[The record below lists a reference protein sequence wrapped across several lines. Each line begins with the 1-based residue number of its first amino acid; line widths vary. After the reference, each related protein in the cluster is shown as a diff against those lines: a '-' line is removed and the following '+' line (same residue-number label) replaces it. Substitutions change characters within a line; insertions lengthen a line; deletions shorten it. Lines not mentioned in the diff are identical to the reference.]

1 MSRAGGFL
9 IVFSNIRQVKSLTHS
24 WISVIC
30 GHEHFRHSQ
39 TFNFSLRRQRCKGA
53 FRMRRQW
60 RQRFKKVIPI
70 FMTLILLICA
80 FTIVFSRVNEDDCC
94 IDTFGSTG
102 VLDRQRLTVKY
113 GINCSAIYDMEPAEV
128 GKSLTVRKNKNYVG
142 PADINIVNATSDCD
156 RFIASKGY
164 DAIQGSESEREFPIA
179 YSLVVHKDAGFV
191 KRLLRAIYM
200 PHNVYCIHY
209 DLKSSDDFIS
219 AMQGLARCIPNVF
232 IASKLER
239 VQYAG
244 ISRLKA
250 DLNCL
255 SDLLES
261 QVKWK
266 YVINLCGQDFPLR
279 TNAELVSDLKMLKG
293 MNMVESKRPGGKEW
307 RWTFH
312 HDLKNNTEYYEFP
325 IKTSEVKP
333 PPPHNI
339 EMFVGS
345 AYFTL
350 SREFVLFVQWSSLV
364 RDFLVWSEDTY
375 SPDEHFWAT
384 LVRVPGVPGE
394 VPRSDPDISELISK
408 TRLVKWE
415 YLEGSLYP
423 PCTGEHMRSV
433 CIFGAAELRWL
444 LNYGHWFANK
454 VDPKVD
460 PILIECIEEKLLEK
474 SMSTQG

>member
-1 MSRAGGFL
+1 M
-9 IVFSNIRQVKSLTHS
+9 
-24 WISVIC
+24 
-30 GHEHFRHSQ
+30 GH
-39 TFNFSLRRQRCKGA
+39 NKCKQGEDGNNA
-53 FRMRRQW
+53 VTTRRMRRLWLHQKPIIL
-60 RQRFKKVIPI
+60 FFVTVIV
-70 FMTLILLICA
+70 LIYV
-80 FTIVFSRVNEDDCC
+80 FTIVYLKVKGPNTFRLTRV
-94 IDTFGSTG
+94 F
-102 VLDRQRLTVKY
+102 DRQRLTIKY
-113 GINCSAIYDMEPAEV
+113 GIDCSAIYDMEPVEV
-128 GKSLTVRKNKNYVG
+128 GKSLAVRKNKSYLG
-142 PADINIVNATSDCD
+142 PADMNIVNVTSDCD
-156 RFIASKGY
+156 WFIASKGY
-164 DAIQGSESEREFPIA
+164 GVLHGSESEREFPLA
-179 YSLVVHKDAGFV
+179 YSLVVHKDADLV
-191 KRLLRAIYM
+191 ERLLRAIYM

-261 QVKWK
+261 EVKWK

-293 MNMVESKRPGGKEW
+293 MNMVETRQPGGKKW

-312 HDLKNNTEYYEFP
+312 HVLKNNTEYYNSP
-325 IKTSEVKP
+325 WTTRKKKH

-350 SREFVLFVQWSSLV
+350 SREFALFVQWSSLV

-394 VPRSDPDISELISK
+394 VPRSYPDITELTSK
-408 TRLVKWE
+408 SHLVKWV
-415 YLEGSLYP
+415 GFVDVLYP
-423 PCTGEHMRSV
+423 PCTGVYQREV
-433 CIFGAAELRWL
+433 CIYGAAELRWL
-444 LNYGHWFANK
+444 LDYGHWFANK
-454 VDPKVD
+454 VDPNVD
-460 PILIECIEEKLLEK
+460 PILIECLETKLLERHL
-474 SMSTQG
+474 MSNQQ

>member
-1 MSRAGGFL
+1 MR
-9 IVFSNIRQVKSLTHS
+9 R
-24 WISVIC
+24 
-30 GHEHFRHSQ
+30 
-39 TFNFSLRRQRCKGA
+39 LRRQRIK
-53 FRMRRQW
+53 R
-60 RQRFKKVIPI
+60 VILVY
-70 FMTLILLICA
+70 MTLILMYALTVI
-80 FTIVFSRVNEDDCC
+80 FSRVNEDA
-94 IDTFGSTG
+94 TG
-102 VLDRQRLTVKY
+102 VFDRQRLTVKY
-113 GINCSAIYDMEPAEV
+113 DINCSAIYDMEPAEV
-128 GKSLTVRKNKNYVG
+128 GKSLTVRKNKNYVMLT
-142 PADINIVNATSDCD
+142 DMSIVNAISDCN

-164 DAIQGSESEREFPIA
+164 DAVQGSEFEREFPLA
-179 YSLVVHKDAGFV
+179 YSLVVHKDADLV
-191 KRLLRAIYM
+191 ERLLRTIYM

-244 ISRLKA
+244 ISRLQA

-261 QVKWK
+261 EVKWK

-279 TNAELVSDLKMLKG
+279 TNAELVSDLKKLNG
-293 MNMVESKRPGGKEW
+293 TNMVESKRPGGKVW

-312 HDLKNNTEYYEFP
+312 HELKNNTEYYESP
-325 IKTSEVKP
+325 IKTSEKKP

-350 SREFVLFVQWSSLV
+350 SREFALFVQLNCLV

-375 SPDEHFWAT
+375 SPGDEHFWAT

-394 VPRSDPDISELISK
+394 VPRSDPDISELTSK
-408 TRLVKWE
+408 THLVKWE

-444 LNYGHWFANK
+444 LDYGHWFANK
-454 VDPKVD
+454 VDPRVD
-460 PILIECIEEKLLEK
+460 PILIECLEEKLLENN
-474 SMSTQG
+474 